1 MEALTFGK
9 RDDLISVARER
20 IRKHPDRYI
29 DHIYGEY
36 EMGGTNWLTLSSVP
50 FKELGLREDLGV
62 TPAPEFTS
70 GALTSVPMIIG
81 LWPVLLGGMYLV
93 NQRRDKIEANERSD
107 AVDHAVKET
116 QDKAAAKAK
125 MVAERADTAKQ
136 KAIDKAV
143 KKALQDA
150 DKGGA

>member
-1 MEALTFGK
+1 
-9 RDDLISVARER
+9 
-20 IRKHPDRYI
+20 
-29 DHIYGEY
+29 
-36 EMGGTNWLTLSSVP
+36 
-50 FKELGLREDLGV
+50 
-62 TPAPEFTS
+62 
-70 GALTSVPMIIG
+70 
-81 LWPVLLGGMYLV
+81 MYLV